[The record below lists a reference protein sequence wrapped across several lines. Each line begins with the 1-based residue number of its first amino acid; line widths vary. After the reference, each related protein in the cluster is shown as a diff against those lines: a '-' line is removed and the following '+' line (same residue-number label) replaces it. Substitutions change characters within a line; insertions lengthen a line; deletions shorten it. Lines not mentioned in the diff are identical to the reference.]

1 MIGGDLTLS
10 QARAAWPGKVILPN
24 FPAALCHR
32 TDEEIERFLGQWLA
46 ETGTEVPW
54 MLQFSEDIPPSQ
66 WQRVVPLVCRY
77 LAEHGRLR
85 G

>member
-1 MIGGDLTLS
+1 LATTGS
-10 QARAAWPGKVILPN
+10 CSAAWPGKVVLPN

-32 TDEEIERFLGQWLA
+32 PDEEIEAFLGHWLA
-46 ETGTEVPW
+46 EAGAAVPW

-66 WQRVVPLVCRY
+66 WQRVVSLVCRY
-77 LAEHGRLR
+77 LAEHGRLK